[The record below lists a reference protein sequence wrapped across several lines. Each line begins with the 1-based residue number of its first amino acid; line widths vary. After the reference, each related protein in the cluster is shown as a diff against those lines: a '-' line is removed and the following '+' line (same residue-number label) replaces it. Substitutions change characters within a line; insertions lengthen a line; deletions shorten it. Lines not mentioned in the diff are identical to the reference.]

1 MKAPIVRER
10 MTRLHVEIERVDNV
24 ANAIRLM
31 ELFDVRHVPV
41 MNGSHLEGV
50 ISERDILRARI
61 DTDIDD
67 ISLQEICSRNVLT
80 VGPLTPVDQVAQQM
94 LERRVGSAIVVDG
107 GYVVGIFTSS
117 DALRTL
123 TEIFGKH
130 AKNKQL

>member
-10 MTRLHVEIERVDNV
+10 MTRLPVEIERVENV

-31 ELFDVRHVPV
+31 ELFGVRHVPV

-50 ISERDILRARI
+50 VSERDILRARI
-61 DTDIDD
+61 GTEIDD
-67 ISLQEICSRNVLT
+67 ISLEEICSRNVLT

-94 LERRVGSAIVVDG
+94 LQRRVGSAIVLDG

-123 TEIFGKH
+123 TEIFGKQ
-130 AKNKQL
+130 AKS